1 MGQGCGVERGSM
13 MWGVDAVGK
22 SHHRQEVYM
31 HYVFICRVAL
41 SRAGMRGE
49 EGVDAM
55 GDRRGFPPEN

>member
-1 MGQGCGVERGSM
+1 M